1 MIIDIPK
8 HTPLGVPVKTIGIWM
23 SGGADS
29 ALLCY
34 LLAEKIKKGR
44 LDVTIQ
50 LVTIDY
56 KRPFAFKAGTVRE
69 KIEEI
74 LDAKSIFENHIV
86 YNPPGEIV
94 WTPDELAEQFHI
106 RNYDHFKNNKFQ
118 VLYSGIT
125 TNPPVEVQQTFNY
138 GILPDVEAKRGT
150 AIKKETNR
158 YFVHPDG
165 GEFWEI
171 KPFFKL
177 DKKDLAELYKSNNL
191 LDTVFPLTRS
201 CEHIG
206 TVHGHCGWC
215 WWCNEREWA
224 FGRLE

>member
-34 LLAEKIKKGR
+34 LLAEKIKKER

-150 AIKKETNR
+150 AIQKETNR